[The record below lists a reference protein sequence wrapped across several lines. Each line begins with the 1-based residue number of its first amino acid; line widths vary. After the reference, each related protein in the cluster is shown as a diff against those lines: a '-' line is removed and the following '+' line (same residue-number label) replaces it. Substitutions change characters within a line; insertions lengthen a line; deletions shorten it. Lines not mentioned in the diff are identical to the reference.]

1 MTNEELVALIQ
12 AGEQDKLLDLWQQVR
27 GFVVKQAYHRI
38 RALDGRGAV
47 TPDDLIQAGFIG
59 MVRAVGYHAPAADYK
74 FLTTLNYCLKTAF
87 TEATHFRTE
96 KQRRD
101 PINEYISL
109 DAPAG
114 GEDDDILLVDII
126 VDPDAHRRF
135 EEVEVRQTQEAVETA
150 LQSLTEDQRTA
161 IRLRYW
167 YDLTCAQAA
176 SVMGVTEKEVGK
188 LEQKAL
194 RTLRHPTISKE
205 LWKYV

>member
-12 AGEQDKLLDLWQQVR
+12 AGDQAKLLDLWQQVR
-27 GFVVKQAYHRI
+27 GFVVNRAYRRI
-38 RALDGRGAV
+38 WALDSRGAV

-59 MVRAVGYHAPAADYK
+59 MVRAVGYHDPAADYK

-101 PINEYISL
+101 PINEYVSL

-114 GEDDDILLVDII
+114 EADDDSPLMDVIA
-126 VDPDAHRRF
+126 DPDAHRRF
-135 EEVEVRQTQEAVETA
+135 EEVEAKEMQEAVETA
-150 LQSLTEDQRTA
+150 LQTLTEDQRTV

-167 YDLTCAQAA
+167 YGLTQSQTA
-176 SVMGVTEKEVGK
+176 SVMGITEKEAGK